1 MSESTQFA
9 LRLLGET
16 EIIRGGQ
23 GLPLPASRKAR
34 ALLVYLAVTRQPH
47 RRDRL
52 CAMFW
57 DVPDDPRGA
66 LRSSLSKLRPLVDM
80 PARRRILAE
89 RDAVR
94 LDSTDVEIDL
104 FAVQGVLRRS
114 ADQVSTDELEQAA
127 ALFRGEFAEG
137 LNLTNCPDFHAWCVA
152 EREEARRM
160 RVRILRAL
168 IERHAAT
175 PDAALAHGRL
185 LAHIEA
191 TDSSAH
197 ITLLRLLIAS
207 GRQREAEEQREV
219 SMRLLDEVGGNAA
232 HELAM
237 AWRSLTARP
246 AASDYRHTP
255 PAMLSGKPAEP
266 RPAKEESARASAA
279 AESERRHIVVLPFT
293 NMSDD
298 ASQEYFADGI
308 TEDIITDLSQVSALF
323 VVPRNTAFT
332 YKGKAVEI
340 AEVAQRLK
348 VEYVLQG
355 SVRKAAKRLRVNV
368 QFIDGTTGDHLWSA
382 RYDRGFG
389 DIFALQDDISRS
401 VVRALKV
408 NLLPQELE
416 SIAGRSTTN
425 AEAYEC
431 YLRGRSLMFGG
442 FGDKRSL
449 KEARG
454 LFTKAAEIDPGYARA
469 YAGIA
474 ECDALLWIIGAT
486 DISYEEILRN
496 SNTALAFAPNM
507 AEAHASK
514 GLALFLSGDAGEA
527 IAAFERAIELDPE
540 LFEGY
545 EWYGEVSRNTGQ
557 YAKAAALFERAGEL
571 RPTDYISLVLLRDC
585 YDSLGLHEQAVAAAT
600 RAIVRIEAQ
609 LVERP
614 NDAMSL
620 CAGAATLPSLGE
632 NRKAQEWAER
642 ALAISPEDYLVH
654 YNAACTFAVTG
665 KFDAA
670 LARLEHVFSTT
681 PRVRSW
687 LRGIMKHD
695 VQLDALRGR
704 SDFQDLLKRLEMEAV
719 PAPDGIER

>member
-1 MSESTQFA
+1 MSESTQLA
-9 LRLLGET
+9 LRLLGEI

-23 GLPLPASRKAR
+23 LLPLPASRKAR

-47 RRDRL
+47 RRERL

-57 DVPDDPRGA
+57 DLPDDPRGA
-66 LRSSLSKLRPLVDM
+66 LRSSLSKLRPLVDT
-80 PARRRILAE
+80 PDHRRILAE

-94 LDSTDVEIDL
+94 LDSADAEIDL

-114 ADQVSTDELEQAA
+114 AGQVSTEALEEAA

-137 LNLTNCPDFHAWCVA
+137 LDLTNCPDFHAWCVA
-152 EREEARRM
+152 EREEARRL
-160 RVRILRAL
+160 RARILRTL
-168 IERHAAT
+168 IERHAAA
-175 PDAALAHGRL
+175 PEAALVHGRM
-185 LAHIEA
+185 LARIEA

-207 GRQREAEEQREV
+207 GRQREAEEQREI
-219 SMRLLDEVGGNAA
+219 SMRLLAEVGGNAV

-246 AASDYRHTP
+246 APSDRSPALSATTP
-255 PAMLSGKPAEP
+255 SGEPAEP
-266 RPAKEESARASAA
+266 RPAA
-279 AESERRHIVVLPFT
+279 ERRQIVVLPFT
-293 NMSDD
+293 NMSEDL
-298 ASQEYFADGI
+298 SQEYFADGI

-332 YKGKAVEI
+332 YKGKVVEI
-340 AEVAQRLK
+340 AEVAQRLE
-348 VEYVLQG
+348 VGYVLQG
-355 SVRKAAKRLRVNV
+355 SVRKAANRIRVTV
-368 QFIDGTTGDHLWSA
+368 QLIDGATGDHLWSA
-382 RYDRGFG
+382 RYDRDFG
-389 DIFALQDDISRS
+389 DIFALQDDISES

-408 NLLPQELE
+408 SLLPQELE

-442 FGDKRSL
+442 FGDKRTL

-454 LFTKAAEIDPGYARA
+454 LFTKAIGIDPGYARA

-474 ECDALLWIIGAT
+474 ECDALLWIIGGT

-496 SNTALAFAPNM
+496 SNTALTFAPNM

-514 GLALFLSGDAGEA
+514 GLALFLSGHAAEA

-571 RPTDYISLVLLRDC
+571 RSTDYISLVLLRDC
-585 YDSLGLHEQAVAAAT
+585 YDSQGLHEQAVAAAR
-600 RAIVRIEAQ
+600 RAIVRIEAK

-614 NDAMSL
+614 DDAMAL

-632 NRKAQEWAER
+632 NRRAQEWADR

-665 KFDAA
+665 RLDAA
-670 LARLEHVFSTT
+670 LERLEHVFSAT

-687 LRGIMKHD
+687 LLGIMTHD

-704 SDFQDLLKRLEMEAV
+704 PDFQDLLKRLEKGAV
-719 PAPDGIER
+719 PASAEVER